1 MITLKEALKYSK
13 EELENLKKELNDK
26 AKKENKIGAY
36 IEQFLGKDLSDG
48 GEGIPIA
55 IKDNISVKDWELTC
69 ASKILQGYV
78 APYDATAIKNL
89 RSKGFSPYGRTNMD
103 EFAMGSSSATSFY
116 GKT

>member
-55 IKDNISVKDWELTC
+55 IKDNISVKDWELT
-69 ASKILQGYV
+69 
-78 APYDATAIKNL
+78 
-89 RSKGFSPYGRTNMD
+89 
-103 EFAMGSSSATSFY
+103 
-116 GKT
+116 